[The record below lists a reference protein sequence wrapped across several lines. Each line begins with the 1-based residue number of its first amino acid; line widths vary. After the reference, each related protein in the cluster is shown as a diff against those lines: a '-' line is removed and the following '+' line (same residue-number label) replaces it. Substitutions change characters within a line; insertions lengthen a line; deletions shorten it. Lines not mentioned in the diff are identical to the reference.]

1 MRTNAGVGRC
11 AGFAAAVSMLAGA
24 IGINGTAADA
34 PGPGRPSAN
43 IDPCTLI
50 SAAEAR
56 SILGISVTAPQS
68 SDDGTFRHC
77 VYSSAD
83 KRKYLKLEAL
93 SAPKAFFERWMKLKE
108 HGLPSRQLGNDAY
121 TSGGVLLVWKNGI
134 QLNISVGDDSGNSS
148 VQGLEDAKER
158 AAQIAL
164 SRL

>member
-1 MRTNAGVGRC
+1 MRTNARIGSC
-11 AGFAAAVSMLAGA
+11 AGVAAAVWILAGA
-24 IGINGTAADA
+24 IGFNATAADA
-34 PGPGRPSAN
+34 PGHGRQSAN
-43 IDPCTLI
+43 VDPCKLI
-50 SAAEAR
+50 SAAEAQ
-56 SILGISVTAPQS
+56 SILGVSVTAPQS

-83 KRKYLKLEAL
+83 KRNYLRLEAL
-93 SAPKAFFERWMKLKE
+93 NAPKAFFERWMKLKE

-121 TSGGVLLVWKNGI
+121 TSSGVLLVWKNGI